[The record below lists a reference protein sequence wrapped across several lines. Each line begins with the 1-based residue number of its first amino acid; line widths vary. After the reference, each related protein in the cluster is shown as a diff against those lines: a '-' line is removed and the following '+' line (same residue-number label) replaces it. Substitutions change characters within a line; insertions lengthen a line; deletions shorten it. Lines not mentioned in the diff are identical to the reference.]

1 MRTKAPGLTFKLERR
16 FSAAI
21 IDELDLHYTTVEA
34 VGGNEE
40 PGLTREEGVSFNPR
54 LARVVSL
61 LLEERG
67 SEVTE
72 HEVAAAMWSLVAKEV
87 PELATLNPEVSD
99 IVKKVR
105 AYLLNGSSNAS
116 VAAIIGVRELDTIR
130 HLHMTTRSID
140 ERRTYL
146 NDLKSS
152 ALLAS
157 TSPISQTLK
166 KKIEHAIVMQERCL
180 NAEVSE
186 ERGAEQ

>member
-54 LARVVSL
+54 IARVASL

-67 SEVTE
+67 KDVTLNE
-72 HEVAAAMWSLVAKEV
+72 LAAAMWSLVTKEV
-87 PELATLNPEVSD
+87 SAPASSTPEVSD
-99 IVKKVR
+99 LVELVR
-105 AYLLNGSSNAS
+105 GDLVHASSHAC

-130 HLHMTTRSID
+130 HLHMTTSSPD
-140 ERRTYL
+140 EKRGYL
-146 NDLKSS
+146 YALKTSTLLAPSS
-152 ALLAS
+152 A
-157 TSPISQTLK
+157 ISQTLR
-166 KKIEHAIVMQERCL
+166 KKIEHAIAMQERCL
-180 NAEVSE
+180 EADFSE
-186 ERGAEQ
+186 GRVAEQ

>member
-54 LARVVSL
+54 IARVASL

-67 SEVTE
+67 KDVVANEI
-72 HEVAAAMWSLVAKEV
+72 AAAMWSLVTKEV
-87 PELATLNPEVSD
+87 PELATLNSEVSD
-99 IVKKVR
+99 LVKLVR
-105 AYLLNGSSNAS
+105 GDLVYASSLAC

-130 HLHMTTRSID
+130 HLHMTTRSLD
-140 ERRTYL
+140 EKRAYL
-146 NDLKSS
+146 NALKTSTLLAPSS
-152 ALLAS
+152 A
-157 TSPISQTLK
+157 ISQTLR
-166 KKIEHAIVMQERCL
+166 KKIEHAIAMQERCL
-180 NAEVSE
+180 DADGSE
-186 ERGAEQ
+186 GRVAEQ